1 MKRFSYDRLEANAE
15 REISAASVPPRKLVL
30 VHSLITAGAVLLAA
44 LVQLLLQNQIDNTGG
59 LSGMDSRAVLSTVE
73 TLLSGAVRL
82 AQPFWQFGLKT
93 SCYNTNLIF
102 NNYRKLRYI

>member
-30 VHSLITAGAVLLAA
+30 YHSLITAGAVLLAA

-59 LSGMDSRAVLSTVE
+59 LSGMDSRAVLSRLYGTPRNFLAALARE
-73 TLLSGAVRL
+73 GLEHRDLEELRALLDQLEEDRGHD
-82 AQPFWQFGLKT
+82 
-93 SCYNTNLIF
+93 
-102 NNYRKLRYI
+102 